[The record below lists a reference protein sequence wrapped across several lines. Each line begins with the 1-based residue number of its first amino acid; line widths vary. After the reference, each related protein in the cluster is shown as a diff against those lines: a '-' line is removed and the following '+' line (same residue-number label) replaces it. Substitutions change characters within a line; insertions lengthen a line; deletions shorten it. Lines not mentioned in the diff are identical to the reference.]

1 MATDDRSQSSS
12 LNRLEKTGEEYNF
25 FQVSRLLEGLSDGDG
40 ASLRVKFAGNNSFA
54 LRPNFVERVNV
65 EGTGASA
72 SITVEANGFN
82 LFGNQSPIPEV
93 YLEQIAQEAQAGNDG
108 ATAFLNIFNDK
119 ILREFYELK
128 KRFDPMLFNGSPK
141 EEDLFRLFESV
152 SGVPRHSRFEGQMPS
167 SYPRF
172 WRKYA
177 YQYSNRRVSYGFLKE
192 LLSKLVGV
200 DVAVESNTGGWRV
213 LPKERQAC
221 LGHSGALGASS
232 TLGRRY
238 WSHDNSIGLTL
249 TLENLED
256 YDKYLPGSEDFSE
269 LVALIAVLTDL
280 LFDIQL
286 KFRINPSSVAKLRLG
301 KTARLGFSTWLKH
314 QDAELNQAGQT
325 ECYLRRDDLLAALES
340 AEAASQ

>member
-25 FQVSRLLEGLSDGDG
+25 FQVSRLLEGLSVSEG
-40 ASLRVKFAGNNSFA
+40 AGLRVKFAGNNSFA

-65 EGTGASA
+65 EETAASA

-93 YLEQIAQEAQAGNDG
+93 YLEQIAQEAQAGNAG

-128 KRFDPMLFNGSPK
+128 KRFDPMLFNGSPH

-152 SGVPRHSRFEGQMPS
+152 SGVPRQSRFEGHMPS

-177 YQYSNRRVSYGFLKE
+177 YQYSNRRVGYGFLKE

-200 DVAVESNTGGWRV
+200 DVAIESNTGGWRA
-213 LPKERQAC
+213 LPQQRQAG
-221 LGHSGALGASS
+221 LGHSSALGASS

-249 TLENLED
+249 MLESLED
-256 YDKYLPGSEDFSE
+256 YDNYLPGSENFSE

-286 KFRINPSSVAKLRLG
+286 KFRINPGAVTKLRLG
-301 KTARLGFSTWLKH
+301 KKARLGYSTWLKS
-314 QDAELNQAGQT
+314 QDEQLNQAGEAQ
-325 ECYLRRDDLLAALES
+325 CYLRRDNLLAALEG
-340 AEAASQ
+340 AEAAS